1 MLIEN
6 SWNKYATPSY
16 ISYTLNNFRDIQQI
30 QKLSKEKQFE
40 IEVVGNVLPF
50 RTNNY
55 VVEQLINWENV
66 PYDPIFVLTFPQ
78 KEMLLPHHYEKMA
91 LALKQ
96 KLDKKEI
103 QEVAYSIRLQL
114 NPHPA

>member
-6 SWNKYATPSY
+6 SWSKYAIPSY
-16 ISYTLNNFRDIQQI
+16 TSYTLNNFRDIQQI

-66 PYDPIFVLTFPQ
+66 P
-78 KEMLLPHHYEKMA
+78 
-91 LALKQ
+91 
-96 KLDKKEI
+96 
-103 QEVAYSIRLQL
+103 
-114 NPHPA
+114 